1 MQKLVQDLN
10 EMNFKPVYL
19 LFGEE
24 DYLRKQYR
32 DKLKTALVNE
42 GDTLNYNYFEGKDVN
57 VNEVIDLAQTMPFLA
72 EKRVIILENTG
83 LVKSGGDKMA
93 DYVKDMADTVILI
106 FVEAQIDKRSGLYK
120 AIQSTGRVCEFKTQ
134 DEATLKKWIGQRVK
148 QENKRISEDAVNTLL
163 DMAGSD
169 MANIQSELE
178 KLFSY
183 TLKKDSISADDV
195 EAICIRRLAS
205 VVFDLT
211 ENMANK
217 RQKAALDLYYSLLA
231 QKETSLGLLA
241 LISKHFTR
249 LMEVKELQ
257 KNGYHYRVIAEKTG
271 LHPYAVQKYEA
282 QAGKFKTSEIRR
294 MLQACVETDE
304 GIKSGKIDKDLGV
317 ELIIIEYSR

>member
-1 MQKLVQDLN
+1 MQKLIQDLKEN
-10 EMNFKPVYL
+10 TFKPVYL

-32 DKLKTALVNE
+32 DKLKNALVAD

-72 EKRVIILENTG
+72 EKRVILLENTG
-83 LVKSGGDKMA
+83 LVKSGGEKMA

-120 AIQSTGRVCEFKTQ
+120 AIQSVGSTCEFKTQ
-134 DEATLKKWIGQRVK
+134 DEMTLKKWIGSRVK

-183 TLKKDSISADDV
+183 TLKKDNITTEDV
-195 EAICIRRLAS
+195 ETICIRRLAS

-217 RQKAALDLYYSLLA
+217 RQKAALDLYYNLLA

-249 LMEVKELQ
+249 LLEVKELK

-282 QAGKFKTSEIRR
+282 QAEKFKTSEIRR